1 MRQATSLYDTGQ
13 WARSEQLCKVILGTR
28 ANYVDALN
36 ISGIIAAQTGRIH
49 EAAQLLGRAVL
60 VRPNDASAQNNY
72 GNVLLALGRAD
83 DALESFS
90 RALGVDPGYSE
101 AHNNRGNALRELN
114 RWADALESYD
124 RALGIRPDFAVAHN
138 NRGLALY
145 HLGRVREALEGYE
158 RALSLAPDFAD
169 AHCNRGDALHTL
181 RRLDEAMQ
189 SYDRALAIAPDFA
202 SAYNNR
208 GVVLLDLH
216 RPIDAL
222 DSHERALK
230 LDPQSA
236 EAHNNRG
243 NVLQYLSRL
252 PEAVESYERAI
263 GIKSDF
269 AAAHNNR
276 GNALTRMN
284 RLDAALDSFER
295 ALSLDPGYEWLYGT
309 RLFMKARLCDWKN
322 WAEERRA
329 LAAGIENGNRVV
341 RPFDVQALTD
351 SETLLRRAVEI
362 YVQSQCPPNPALGPI
377 RRRLSAGKIRV
388 GYFSGDFRIH
398 PVAILS
404 AGLFAAHDRSRFEI
418 TAFSSGPNTQD
429 ELRRRMEQA
438 FDRFVDVRMKSDREI
453 ALLARQLELDIAVDL
468 SGLTEDARPGV
479 FALRAAPV
487 QIGLIGFPGTTTADL
502 VDYLIADRTVIPEA
516 SRRHYG
522 EKTIYMPHTYLVNDS
537 TRLIS
542 DRQFSRS
549 ELGLPDTGFVFCC
562 FNNSYKITPDMF
574 DRWMRILARVGGS
587 VLWLSGGS
595 PMMTQNLRREAE
607 ARGIRAERLVFA
619 ERTPSLSEHL
629 ARHRA
634 AGLGLDTLPFNG
646 HSTTIDALW
655 AGLPV
660 LTCAGNTFP
669 GRVAASVLGAIG
681 LPELIAESQE
691 HYEELAA
698 DLALHPER
706 LEEIQRKLADHRL
719 TTPLFDTRL
728 YTRHLESAY
737 SEVHKRSVAGLSV
750 EDIRI
755 DRVSETV
762 AGGAA

>member
-1 MRQATSLYDTGQ
+1 MQQAASLYHTGQ
-13 WARSEQLCKVILGTR
+13 WARSEQLCKLILSTR
-28 ANYVDALN
+28 TNYFDALN
-36 ISGIIAAQTGRIH
+36 MSGIIAAQTGRMH

-83 DALESFS
+83 EALVSFS
-90 RALGVDPGYSE
+90 RALQLDSGYTE
-101 AHNNRGNALRELN
+101 AHNNRGNALRELG
-114 RWADALESYD
+114 RWVDALESYD

-145 HLGRVREALEGYE
+145 HLGRVHDSLESYE
-158 RALSLAPDFAD
+158 RALRFAPEFAD
-169 AHCNRGDALHTL
+169 VHCNRGDALHAL
-181 RRLDEAMQ
+181 RRLDEAIR
-189 SYDRALAIAPDFA
+189 SYDRALAIAPDFS

-208 GVVLLDLH
+208 GAVLLDLH
-216 RPIDAL
+216 RPAEAL
-222 DSHERALK
+222 ESHDRALK
-230 LDPQSA
+230 LDPESA

-243 NVLQYLSRL
+243 NALQSLSRL

-263 GIKSDF
+263 GIRGHF
-269 AAAHNNR
+269 TAAFNNR

-284 RLDAALDSFER
+284 RLDDALDSFER

-309 RLFMKARLCDWKN
+309 RLFMRARLCDWKN

-341 RPFDVQALTD
+341 RPFDIQALTD
-351 SETLLRRAVEI
+351 SEALLRRAVEI
-362 YVQSQCPPNPALGPI
+362 SVQSECPPNPALGPI
-377 RRRLSAGKIRV
+377 QRRISSGKIRV
-388 GYFSGDFRIH
+388 GYFSADFRIH

-429 ELRRRMEQA
+429 EMRRRIEQA
-438 FDRFVDVRMKSDREI
+438 FDRFLDVRTKSDQEI

-479 FALRAAPV
+479 FALRAAPAQV
-487 QIGLIGFPGTTTADL
+487 GLIGFPGTMTSEL
-502 VDYLIADRTVIPEA
+502 VDYLVADRTVIPEA
-516 SRRHYG
+516 SRSHYG
-522 EKTIYMPHTYLVNDS
+522 EKIIYMPHTYLVNDS

-542 DRQFSRS
+542 DRQFSRA

-562 FNNSYKITPDMF
+562 FNNSYKISPDVF
-574 DRWMRILARVGGS
+574 DRWMRILARVAGS
-587 VLWLSGGS
+587 VLWLSGGPS
-595 PMMTQNLRREAE
+595 KMTQNLRREAE
-607 ARGIRAERLVFA
+607 ARGVSAERLMFA
-619 ERTPSLSEHL
+619 PRTPSLPEHL

-634 AGLGLDTLPFNG
+634 AGLGLDTQPFNG

-660 LTCAGNTFP
+660 LACAGSTFP
-669 GRVAASVLGAIG
+669 GRVAASLLGAIG
-681 LPELIAESQE
+681 LPELRAENQE

-706 LEEIQRKLADHRL
+706 LEAIRRKLADHRL
-719 TTPLFDTRL
+719 TTPLFDTLL
-728 YTRHLESAY
+728 YTRNLESAY
-737 SEVHKRSVAGLSV
+737 TEIHRRSAGGLLP
-750 EDIRI
+750 EDIHI
-755 DRVSETV
+755 DSVSGDLT
-762 AGGAA
+762 GGAT